1 MLNINELETRW
12 LKYKIKSYIPHAII
26 IMSIIVITSFVLTAL
41 NYSNHKDSSNT
52 DTGKTNILLEEAKH
66 TTAVQQNIISTSDI
80 NTTPKKNILPN
91 DIKKEVV
98 PAQEILPTYT
108 LKKEKM
114 VLAPSLNFMKNMQD
128 DTPPYYNDIDKE
140 ETNSEQSD
148 LTKKKPKVF
157 LEETNS
163 KDNIEEV
170 VAGEE
175 EIIVAPVKAIK
186 KEDSINITRQNT
198 QDDISYVIKRF
209 KKNNNPAL
217 SLFVAKKYYEMGEY
231 RQAYNYSLIT
241 NQLNNNIESSWII
254 FTKSLV
260 KLNEKEMAI
269 KTLKQYIEYSHS
281 NQAKILL
288 DEITSGK
295 FK

>member
-26 IMSIIVITSFVLTAL
+26 IMSIIVITALALTVL
-41 NYSNHKDSSNT
+41 NSSNSKGT
-52 DTGKTNILLEEAKH
+52 SKTATIDKSILLEEAKH
-66 TTAVQQNIISTSDI
+66 TTAVKKNIISTSDI
-80 NTTPKKNILPN
+80 NTTPKKNMLAN
-91 DIKKEVV
+91 DTKQEVV
-98 PAQEILPTYT
+98 HAQEILPTHT
-108 LKKEKM
+108 LKKEKII
-114 VLAPSLNFMKNMQD
+114 LAPSLNFMKSMQE
-128 DTPPYYNDIDKE
+128 DTPPHYNDIEKE
-140 ETNSEQSD
+140 ETYAEQS
-148 LTKKKPKVF
+148 KVF

-163 KDNIEEV
+163 KNSVEEV
-170 VAGEE
+170 VVGEE
-175 EIIVAPVKAIK
+175 EIIVAPVQAIK
-186 KEDSINITRQNT
+186 KEDSIDITRQNT
-198 QDDISYVIKRF
+198 QEDISYVIKRF

-217 SLFVAKKYYEMGEY
+217 SLFVAKKYYKMGEY

-260 KLNEKEMAI
+260 KLNEKERAI
-269 KTLKQYIEYSHS
+269 KTLQQYIEYSHS
-281 NQAKILL
+281 NKAKILL

>member
-26 IMSIIVITSFVLTAL
+26 IVSLIVIIVLALFVL
-41 NYSNHKDSSNT
+41 NSSISEGASKA
-52 DTGKTNILLEEAKH
+52 DTVKTNILDEVKH
-66 TTAVQQNIISTSDI
+66 STAVQNNIISTSDI
-80 NTTPKKNILPN
+80 NATPKNNILPN
-91 DIKKEVV
+91 DIKKE
-98 PAQEILPTYT
+98 
-108 LKKEKM
+108 KM
-114 VLAPSLNFMKNMQD
+114 LLAPSLNFMKNMQE
-128 DTPPYYNDIDKE
+128 DTPPYYNDIQKD
-140 ETNSEQSD
+140 ETHTAQS
-148 LTKKKPKVF
+148 KVF
-157 LEETNS
+157 LDETNS

-186 KEDSINITRQNT
+186 KEDSINITKQNT

-217 SLFVAKKYYEMGEY
+217 SLFVAKKYYKMGEY

-241 NQLNNNIESSWII
+241 NQLNNNIEASWII

>member
-26 IMSIIVITSFVLTAL
+26 IMSIIVITVLTLTVL
-41 NYSNHKDSSNT
+41 NSSNNSKT
-52 DTGKTNILLEEAKH
+52 DTIKTNILLEETEQ
-66 TTAVQQNIISTSDI
+66 TTAVQKNIISSSDI
-80 NTTPKKNILPN
+80 NTTPKINILA
-91 DIKKEVV
+91 DDVKKEVLSV
-98 PAQEILPTYT
+98 QEIPPTNT
-108 LKKEKM
+108 LKKDKI
-114 VLAPSLNFMKNMQD
+114 VLAPSLNFMKSMQD
-128 DTPPYYNDIDKE
+128 NTPPYYNEMEQE
-140 ETNSEQSD
+140 ETHAKQSNI
-148 LTKKKPKVF
+148 TKEKSKVF

-175 EIIVAPVKAIK
+175 EIIVAPVQAAK

-281 NQAKILL
+281 SQAKILL